1 MEFICEEER
10 TRLLKRN
17 ILVSTE
23 ELPEK

>member
-10 TRLLKRN
+10 TRLLKIN